1 MSANLPWFSKNAVT
15 LGAVAALSVGVL
27 AACSSNSSSSSSSTP
42 SSSSTASATT
52 AGSGSKAPITIG
64 ISLSQ
69 TGDFSTDGLAFKQGY
84 QLWAKDVNAAGGI
97 LGRQVQLTILND
109 DSSTNQVVTNYNT
122 LISADH
128 VDLTFGPFSSLLTAP
143 ASAVAA
149 RDGYAFVEGAGGA
162 PTVFDTQSNEAD
174 HNTFDVSLP
183 IADEMLPFINYIKS
197 LPASQRD
204 SMTAAYPMANDPFAD
219 PPVQLAQTELQA
231 LGVKTVYSEI
241 FPEEPSSYAPAAA
254 AVAQKS
260 PDIVVLG
267 STDVPTV
274 EAFMKG
280 FQQAHYTP
288 KMFIAAAGPD
298 QGAASSRRR
307 ASGNAAGMMVPD
319 GWYGGYDNAESKKM
333 VAEYDAQYK
342 TTPSDVNADVAEA
355 YSVGQVVEAAI
366 NATGGIDN
374 EAIIAYL
381 HSGVTL
387 NTVQGKVLFNSLGE
401 NSDADAFVFQW
412 DKTGTVFNQVL
423 PLGDPGTSAAII
435 ATKPAWPARSADQ
448 SRHRSAPVNAGTL

>member
-1 MSANLPWFSKNAVT
+1 MRKEEPGVSANLPWFSKNAVT

-27 AACSSNSSSSSSSTP
+27 AACSSSNSSSTTT

-52 AGSGSKAPITIG
+52 AASASGTGPITIG
-64 ISLSQ
+64 ISLSL
-69 TGDFSTDGLAFKQGY
+69 TGDFSADGLAFQQGY
-84 QLWAKDVNAAGGI
+84 KLWAKDVNAAGGI
-97 LGRQVQLTILND
+97 MGRQVQLKILND

-128 VDLTFGPFSSLLTAP
+128 VDLTFGPFSSLLTGP

-149 RDGYAFVEGAGGA
+149 RAGYAFVEGAGGA

-241 FPEEPSSYAPAAA
+241 FPEEPSSYAAPAA
-254 AVAQKS
+254 AVAQKA

-274 EAFMKG
+274 QAFMQG

-288 KMFIAAAGPD
+288 KLFIAAAGPD
-298 QGAASSRRR
+298 QGAAFIK
-307 ASGNAAGMMVPD
+307 AVGVPTNAAAIMVPD
-319 GWYGGYDNAESKKM
+319 GWYGGYQNAESEKM
-333 VAEYDAQYK
+333 VAEYIKEFGGTA
-342 TTPSDVNADVAEA
+342 SDVNADVAEA
-355 YSVGQVVEAAI
+355 YSVGQVVEQAI
-366 NATGGIDN
+366 NATGGTDN
-374 EAIIAYL
+374 KSIIAYL

-401 NSDADAFVFQW
+401 NSAAAAFVFQW
-412 DKTGTVFNQVL
+412 NTAGTVFNQVL
-423 PLGDPGTSAAII
+423 PTSDPGTKTAII
-435 ATKPAWPARSADQ
+435 AAKPAW
-448 SRHRSAPVNAGTL
+448 AGAV

>member
-27 AACSSNSSSSSSSTP
+27 AACSGSNSSSSTTTSSG
-42 SSSSTASATT
+42 STASASTA

-64 ISLSQ
+64 ISLSE
-69 TGDFSTDGLAFKQGY
+69 TGDFSADGLAFKQGY

-97 LGRQVQLTILND
+97 LGRQVQLKILND

-128 VDLTFGPFSSLLTAP
+128 VDLTFGPFSSLLTGP

-149 RDGYAFVEGAGGA
+149 RAGYAFVEGAGGA

-254 AVAQKS
+254 AVAQKT

-274 EAFMKG
+274 AAFMQG
-280 FQQAHYTP
+280 FQQAHFTP
-288 KMFIAAAGPD
+288 KLFIAAAGPD
-298 QGAASSRRR
+298 QGAAFIK
-307 ASGNAAGMMVPD
+307 AAGAP
-319 GWYGGYDNAESKKM
+319 A
-333 VAEYDAQYK
+333 
-342 TTPSDVNADVAEA
+342 TP
-355 YSVGQVVEAAI
+355 
-366 NATGGIDN
+366 
-374 EAIIAYL
+374 
-381 HSGVTL
+381 
-387 NTVQGKVLFNSLGE
+387 
-401 NSDADAFVFQW
+401 
-412 DKTGTVFNQVL
+412 
-423 PLGDPGTSAAII
+423 PG
-435 ATKPAWPARSADQ
+435 
-448 SRHRSAPVNAGTL
+448 